1 MALVQIHDPK
11 TNTWKSVEISSEQME
26 SLNTI
31 NDIVI
36 EDNQINSY
44 IDNLNISP
52 EIKVVLDS
60 LLNYS
65 MKIGDLILNI
75 GRKIVEVILYF
86 VQNFPNMIIGTII
99 GFTIGSII
107 SSIPILGWALGWLI
121 LPLSTALGMGMG
133 LKVDLQDKK
142 LANKIKDETSD
153 LFGAMR
159 GFKV

>member
-11 TNTWKSVEISSEQME
+11 TNSWKSVNISDEQME

-31 NDIVI
+31 NDVVI
-36 EDNQINSY
+36 EDSNIHSY

-86 VQNFPNMIIGTII
+86 IQKFPNMIIGTII

-107 SSIPILGWALGWLI
+107 SSIPVLGWALGWLI

-133 LKVDLQDKK
+133 LKVDMQDKK
-142 LANKIKDETSD
+142 LANKIKDETSE
-153 LFGAMR
+153 LFGTMKD
-159 GFKV
+159 FKI

>member
-1 MALVQIHDPK
+1 MALVQIHNTK
-11 TNTWKSVEISSEQME
+11 TNTWKSVDISKEQME

-31 NDIVI
+31 NDILI

-44 IDNLNISP
+44 IDSLNISP
-52 EIKVVLDS
+52 ETKVVLDS

-75 GRKIVEVILYF
+75 GRKILEIILYF

-142 LANKIKDETSD
+142 IANKIKDVTSD
-153 LFGAMR
+153 LFRTMKD
-159 GFKV
+159 FKA

>member
-1 MALVQIHDPK
+1 MAVVQIHDPK
-11 TNTWKSVEISSEQME
+11 TNTWKSIEISNEQMK

-107 SSIPILGWALGWLI
+107 SSIPVLGWALGWLI

-153 LFGAMR
+153 LFGTMK

>member
-11 TNTWKSVEISSEQME
+11 TNSWKSVEISNEQME

-31 NDIVI
+31 NDVVI
-36 EDNQINSY
+36 ADKQVNSY
-44 IDNLNISP
+44 IDNLNVSP
-52 EIKVVLDS
+52 EIKVLLDS
-60 LLNYS
+60 LLDYS

-133 LKVDLQDKK
+133 LKIDLQDKK

-153 LFGAMR
+153 LFGTMKD
-159 GFKV
+159 FKI